1 MPIDKTCHNATIL
14 LHRRATCLNFAT
26 HQRQPITME
35 FYDVIKTR
43 RSIRSY
49 KPTEI
54 PKDVLGRVL
63 EAARVAPSGSNR
75 QPWKYILIKNPEL
88 RKKIATLSGGQP
100 WIADAPIVVVA
111 CGSDIK
117 YDRGGYMGEM
127 SFLIDSAISLTHL
140 ILAARE
146 EGLGT
151 CWIGLFDNDS
161 IKELLEIPLGWNVVA
176 VTPLGYPKDATWT
189 FPGKRK
195 EIGEIVSVD
204 EW

>member
-1 MPIDKTCHNATIL
+1 MIV
-14 LHRRATCLNFAT
+14 
-26 HQRQPITME
+26 ME

-43 RSIRSY
+43 RSIRQY
-49 KPTEI
+49 KSTEI
-54 PKDVLGRVL
+54 PEDVLNRVL
-63 EAARVAPSGSNR
+63 EAARIAPSGSNR

-100 WIADAPIVVVA
+100 WIAEAPIVVVA

-127 SFLIDSAISLTHL
+127 SFLIDSAIGLTHL

-161 IKELLEIPLGWNVVA
+161 IKELLEIPPGWNVVG
-176 VTPLGYPKDATWT
+176 VTPLGYPKDSTWT

-195 EIGEIVSVD
+195 EIKEIVSVD